1 MSVGRKKE
9 FSAVDAI
16 GSEKEPGRQL
26 SGSSTGPQWETCQQS
41 EEGGSIGASS
51 KGGSTSPPRSSV
63 AERKVVVSSQCAHR
77 LVYLKLVTNNM
88 FTLID

>member
-9 FSAVDAI
+9 FSAVGAI

-26 SGSSTGPQWETCQQS
+26 SGSTTGPQWETCQQS

-51 KGGSTSPPRSSV
+51 MGGSASPPRSSV
-63 AERKVVVSSQCAHR
+63 AEGKVVVSS
-77 LVYLKLVTNNM
+77 
-88 FTLID
+88 